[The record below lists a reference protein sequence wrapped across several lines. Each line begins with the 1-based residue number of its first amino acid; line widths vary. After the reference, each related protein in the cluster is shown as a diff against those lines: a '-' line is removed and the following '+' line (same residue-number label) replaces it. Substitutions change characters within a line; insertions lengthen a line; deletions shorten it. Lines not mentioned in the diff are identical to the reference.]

1 MPIEM
6 RKKKLYLLFL
16 HTDSR
21 DSNAASHLGDISKIY
36 PEKMHYFIWALYV
49 DDTDFTMKIPM
60 AFKRQQ
66 DVSQKTS

>member
-6 RKKKLYLLFL
+6 RKKLYLLFL

-49 DDTDFTMKIPM
+49 DDFTMKMPM